1 MPVKNFCA
9 LQHSCRKASERRKTV
24 TAPQMLEAARLL
36 NAPKFVPVHDEHKSL
51 RPMLKVTSS
60 IRDLDT
66 VNHDDVEIIELDFG
80 RRYEGR

>member
-1 MPVKNFCA
+1 
-9 LQHSCRKASERRKTV
+9 
-24 TAPQMLEAARLL
+24 MLEAARLL
-36 NAPKFVPVHDEHKSL
+36 KAAKLLPVHDEHKSL

-66 VNHDDVEIIELDFG
+66 VDHDDVEIIELAFG